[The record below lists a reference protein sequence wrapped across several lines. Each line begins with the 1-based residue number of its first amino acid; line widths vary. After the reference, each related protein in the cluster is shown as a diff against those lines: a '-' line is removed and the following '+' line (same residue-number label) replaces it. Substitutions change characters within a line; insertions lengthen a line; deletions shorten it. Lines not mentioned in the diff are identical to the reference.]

1 MSDYPCINIH
11 LDTITQNAKNLVS
24 ASKKYG
30 VFPTGV
36 TKLACAYPQVGQA
49 ILNGGIRI
57 LADSRVQNLKK
68 LRHLQAETML
78 LRIPAISDVSDVV
91 RYADISLN
99 SELETLQALS
109 IEAIKQQRIH
119 QVILMHD
126 MGDLREGAFY
136 QEETLALARQVI
148 TLEGLKL
155 VGLGTNLA
163 CYGGVEPS
171 VDNQKQLIALAQQI
185 EQEHQIHLMYLS
197 GASSAGLPL
206 MLSGALPQGINQLRL
221 GASILMGI
229 GLNDDPI
236 PNTRQDTFDLSA
248 EVVEI
253 KVKPSVPTLST
264 ALDAF
269 GQRPE
274 FIDRGLRK
282 RAICAIGK
290 QDIDID
296 QMTPKDSNIIVIG
309 GSSDHLILDITDCDD
324 NYHIGSLIDFELSYG
339 GVLQCMTSE
348 YITKHFI

>member
-136 QEETLALARQVI
+136 QEETLALARQVM

-236 PNTRQDTFDLSA
+236 PNTRQDTFDLST

>member
-206 MLSGALPQGINQLRL
+206 MLSGSLPQGINQLRL

>member
-136 QEETLALARQVI
+136 QEETLALARQVM

>member
-136 QEETLALARQVI
+136 QEETLALARQVM

-324 NYHIGSLIDFELSYG
+324 NYNIGSLIDFELSYG

>member
-136 QEETLALARQVI
+136 QEETLALARQVM

-206 MLSGALPQGINQLRL
+206 MLSGSLPQGINQLRL

-290 QDIDID
+290 QDIDIE

>member
-30 VFPTGV
+30 VFPAGV

-49 ILNGGIRI
+49 ILNGGVHI

-99 SELETLQALS
+99 SEFETLQALS

-136 QEETLALARQVI
+136 QEETFALARQVM

-206 MLSGALPQGINQLRL
+206 MLSGELPQGINQLRL

-269 GQRPE
+269 GQRPK

-290 QDIDID
+290 QDIDTD

-324 NYHIGSLIDFELSYG
+324 DYHIGSLIEFELSYG

>member
-109 IEAIKQQRIH
+109 VEAIKQQRIH

-136 QEETLALARQVI
+136 QEETLALARQVM

-206 MLSGALPQGINQLRL
+206 MLSGSLPQGINQLRL

>member
-136 QEETLALARQVI
+136 QEETLALARQVM

-206 MLSGALPQGINQLRL
+206 MLSGSLPQGINQLRL

>member
-109 IEAIKQQRIH
+109 VEAIKQQRIH

-136 QEETLALARQVI
+136 QEETLALARQVM
-148 TLEGLKL
+148 TFEGLKL

>member
-136 QEETLALARQVI
+136 QEETLALARQVV

-171 VDNQKQLIALAQQI
+171 VENQKQLIALAQQI

>member
-136 QEETLALARQVI
+136 QEETLALARQVM

-171 VDNQKQLIALAQQI
+171 VENQKQLIALAQQI

>member
-24 ASKKYG
+24 VSKKYG

-68 LRHLQAETML
+68 LRHLHAETML

-109 IEAIKQQRIH
+109 VEAINQQKVH